1 MVRCTLYS
9 FACAGI
15 ESRISGMV
23 IDGPASLA
31 NVMCCSTVAIDTF
44 VVWSPSRRVVMACE
58 FCNVPWY
65 IYTTFQLS
73 AIQQPQKAQLSHLPW
88 RNWLARSTVR
98 FGFGHLSYRE
108 VDSSSLSGRASFWT
122 FFTPSFLDL
131 YNREACGFL
140 GEEDANS
147 RTRLVGWSQATM
159 RGVLLVFVDCGELCW
174 GYHVQIVVDFVES
187 KLHV

>member
-1 MVRCTLYS
+1 MVRSTLYS
-9 FACAGI
+9 FACVGI
-15 ESRISGMV
+15 ESRVSGVV
-23 IDGPASLA
+23 IGGPASLA
-31 NVMCCSTVAIDTF
+31 DVMCCSTVAIVTF
-44 VVWSPSRRVVMACE
+44 VVWSMSYKADDAVMACG
-58 FCNVPWY
+58 FCGIRWD
-65 IYTTFQLS
+65 IYTPFQLS

-122 FFTPSFLDL
+122 FFAPSFLDL

-147 RTRLVGWSQATM
+147 RTR
-159 RGVLLVFVDCGELCW
+159 
-174 GYHVQIVVDFVES
+174 
-187 KLHV
+187 